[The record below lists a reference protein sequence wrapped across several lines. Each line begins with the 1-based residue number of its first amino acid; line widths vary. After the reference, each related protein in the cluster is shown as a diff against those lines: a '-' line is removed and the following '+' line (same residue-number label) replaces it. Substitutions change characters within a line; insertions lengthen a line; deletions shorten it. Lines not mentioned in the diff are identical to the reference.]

1 MMCGADRPVNGYNRP
16 MSTAESSREM
26 LRHVVAT
33 VAYRAAKAVR
43 EAPADFGGFRA
54 GEGSR
59 TAGQILAHM
68 GDLFDWALSIAEGRE
83 RWSDSTPQ
91 PWAAEVERF
100 FAAVK
105 RFDDHLASPKP
116 LGSSAE
122 KLFQGALADSL
133 THIGQIGM
141 LRRLAGA
148 PVRGESYFRA
158 EIERGRV
165 GPEQA
170 PPRREFD

>member
-1 MMCGADRPVNGYNRP
+1 MGSMTAADDGARGL
-16 MSTAESSREM
+16 

-43 EAPADFGGFRA
+43 DAPPGFATFRA
-54 GEGSR
+54 GSTSR
-59 TAGQILAHM
+59 TAGEILAHM
-68 GDLFDWALSIAEGRE
+68 GDLFDWALSIARDRE
-83 RWSDSTPQ
+83 AWRRAPPL
-91 PWAAEVERF
+91 PWDQEVERF

-105 RFDDHLASPKP
+105 RFDDLLASSVP
-116 LGSSAE
+116 LGASPE
-122 KLFQGALADSL
+122 KLFQGALADAL
-133 THIGQIGM
+133 THVGQIGM

-158 EIERGRV
+158 EIEAGRV
-165 GPEQA
+165 GLEQS

>member
-1 MMCGADRPVNGYNRP
+1 MATDVDGARDL
-16 MSTAESSREM
+16 

-33 VAYRAAKAVR
+33 VAYRAAKALR
-43 EAPADFGGFRA
+43 DAPADFGGFRA
-54 GEGSR
+54 GGGTRSPGE
-59 TAGQILAHM
+59 ILAHM

-83 RWSDSTPQ
+83 RWNSATPR
-91 PWAAEVERF
+91 PWAEEGERF
-100 FAAVK
+100 FGAVK
-105 RFDDHLASPKP
+105 RFDDYLASPAA

-133 THIGQIGM
+133 THIGQINL
-141 LRRLAGA
+141 LRRLAEA

-165 GPEQA
+165 GRDQA
-170 PPRREFD
+170 APRREFE

>member
-1 MMCGADRPVNGYNRP
+1 
-16 MSTAESSREM
+16 MSTADSSREM

-43 EAPADFGGFRA
+43 DAPADFGGFRA

-68 GDLFDWALSIAEGRE
+68 GDLFDWALAIAEGRE
-83 RWSDSTPQ
+83 RWTNSTPQ

-105 RFDDHLASPKP
+105 RFDDYLASPQR
-116 LGSSAE
+116 LGASAE
-122 KLFQGALADSL
+122 KLFQGALADAL

-158 EIERGRV
+158 DIERGRV
-165 GPEQA
+165 GPDQA
-170 PPRREFD
+170 PARREFD

>member
-1 MMCGADRPVNGYNRP
+1 
-16 MSTAESSREM
+16 MSTADSSREM

-83 RWSDSTPQ
+83 RWTNSSPQ
-91 PWAAEVERF
+91 PWVAEVERF

-105 RFDDHLASPKP
+105 RFDDYLASPKQ

-158 EIERGRV
+158 DIERGRV
-165 GPEQA
+165 GPDQA
-170 PPRREFD
+170 PARREFD